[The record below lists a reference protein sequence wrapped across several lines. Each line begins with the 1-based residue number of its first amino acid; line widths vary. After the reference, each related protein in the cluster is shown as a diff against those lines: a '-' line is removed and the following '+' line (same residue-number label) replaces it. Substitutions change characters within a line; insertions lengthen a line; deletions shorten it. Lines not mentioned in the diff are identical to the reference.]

1 MLEIFV
7 TLFVVLVDLVYLTI
21 LISINLTQKKILI
34 KKLPRVAVIIAAKE
48 GRALERTLKILK
60 TVKKPKIEIIVATH
74 DKETA
79 RIARRYTKKIVVD
92 RGIGKGSAL
101 NMAVKKASSSILYF
115 IDEDS
120 IIEKDT
126 IVKVC
131 SALGDYEVSTGVN
144 IPSGNGLVAIIARLY
159 VSTLNMLWR
168 GIHNL
173 IGTTIVTG
181 RNFAIYKS
189 TLKKIGSFRNMLTE
203 DLDLSFRLFMK
214 HKKVGYINVACSEQ
228 APAKLS
234 QYTKQQ
240 QRWNTGA
247 AQVLCEWEKRLHHHD
262 IALLLFLILMAFVAP
277 LSLVFLV
284 LAVLFKSYF
293 FLSVTFLGFLVS
305 LSSVL
310 RLERKDIMMFPL
322 TFFIFIALHSFLLVY
337 TTFNKP
343 KGWYRTPK
351 K

>member
-7 TLFVVLVDLVYLTI
+7 IFLILLIDATYLTI
-21 LISINLTQKKILI
+21 LISINLPQKKILI
-34 KKLPRVAVIIAAKE
+34 KKLPRVSVIIAAKE
-48 GRALERTLKILK
+48 GHTLEHTLRVLK
-60 TVKKPKIEIIVATH
+60 TVKKPEIELIVATH

-115 IDEDS
+115 LDEDS
-120 IIEKDT
+120 IVQKGTIE
-126 IVKVC
+126 KVC
-131 SALGDYEVSTGVN
+131 SALGDCEISTGIN
-144 IPSGNGLVAIIARLY
+144 IPNGKGLVAIIARLY

-168 GIHNL
+168 GIYNL
-173 IGTTIVTG
+173 IGTTVVTG
-181 RNFAIYKS
+181 RNFAIYKN
-189 TLKKIGSFRNMLTE
+189 TLKKAGNFRNMFTE
-203 DLDLSFRLFMK
+203 DLDLSFRLFMR
-214 HKKVGYINVACSEQ
+214 HKKIGYVNVVCSEQ
-228 APAKLS
+228 APYKLS

-240 QRWNTGA
+240 QRWNAGS
-247 AQVLCEWEKRLHHHD
+247 AQVLGEWEKRLHHHD

-277 LSLVFLV
+277 LSMLFLV
-284 LAVLFKSYF
+284 LAIFFKSYL
-293 FLSVTFLGFLVS
+293 FLSVTLLGFLVC

-310 RLERKDIMMFPL
+310 KLERKDMMMFPL

-337 TTFNKP
+337 TAFNKP